1 MKKQFRGD
9 ISMAKKI
16 WKMFSIQGILKIY
29 IKTTVGNHFPPIRLA
44 KIEGLKTW
52 NVDKDLGKG
61 ELFYNVVGV

>member
-1 MKKQFRGD
+1 
-9 ISMAKKI
+9 
-16 WKMFSIQGILKIY
+16 MFSIQGILKIY